1 MQTSNS
7 SRGDELM
14 PYLTPEEKKQLED
27 GRVLKLPFEC
37 LWSIAGGI
45 NEVRLWWDP
54 LLKVARVGKRID
66 MACIDDALPEPETLQ
81 AISHKNIV
89 PIVSAAV
96 VEHKD
101 LRLVELV
108 TPYFERGSV
117 TDALLRGESFKATE
131 AVQIVRATLSGLRE
145 LHEVHRVI
153 HRDVKSGNVLLCDGH
168 PYAIVAD
175 LGLAGRMDV
184 DGRVQVLN
192 NPTLYSPREFI
203 ETGALD
209 AASDIYGVGLMLREL
224 LGGPFD
230 YEKYTRSHVVQRL
243 TDLRSPLDPSDLQL
257 PIWTPRRLSQIY
269 RKATAADRF
278 KRYQSAR
285 EMDEDLARAKCA
297 DWELLGELCWEAP
310 MRRGPGVV
318 RVEATLSKAGGY
330 QVVARRRK
338 KKNWMTIGQTA
349 AADLRAS
356 TVRNLFNQATIIACA

>member
-1 MQTSNS
+1 
-7 SRGDELM
+7 M

-27 GRVLKLPFEC
+27 GRVLKLPYEC

-81 AISHKNIV
+81 AIDHKNVV

-108 TPYFERGSV
+108 TPYYERGSV
-117 TDALLRGESFKATE
+117 TDALLGGELFKATE
-131 AVQIVRATLSGLRE
+131 AVQIVRATLAGLRE
-145 LHEVHRVI
+145 LHEVHRVV

-168 PYAIVAD
+168 PYAVVAD
-175 LGLAGRMDV
+175 LGLAGRMDTN
-184 DGRVQVLN
+184 GQVQVLN
-192 NPTLYSPREFI
+192 NPTLYTPREFV
-203 ETGALD
+203 ETGILD

-224 LGGPFD
+224 LAGPLD
-230 YEKYTRSHVVQRL
+230 YEKYTRKHILQRL
-243 TDLRSPLDPSDLQL
+243 ADLRSPIDPVDLQL
-257 PIWTPRRLSQIY
+257 PIWTPRRMSQIY
-269 RKATAADRF
+269 RKATATDHS

-297 DWELLGELCWEAP
+297 DWEPIGDLCWEAP
-310 MRRGPGVV
+310 IQRGPGVV
-318 RVEATLSKAGGY
+318 RVEARQPKLGGY
-330 QVVARRRK
+330 EVVARRRK
-338 KKNWMTIGQTA
+338 NKNWKIVGQVSA
-349 AADLRAS
+349 DDLRAPS
-356 TVRNLFNQATIIACA
+356 VRNLFNQSNMIACA